1 MTATGSTEEQR
12 AADDAAR
19 LQAARDAVA
28 EHRWAAALE
37 LLRAADEAG
46 LLEREDLSAYGDA
59 AWWTGQ
65 LTTAIRARER
75 AFAAHIKAGD
85 PERAAATALAVAND
99 HGHRLQ
105 SSLMTGWVRRAER
118 LLEQLPECPA
128 HAYLARAR
136 LNAATSRGDLD
147 EALVQAET
155 ILEIA
160 GRLGDRDLEGLGLQD
175 KGRVLVAMGQV
186 DEGLALLDEAV
197 VVAISGDLSP
207 HVTAVVYCNATVAC
221 QDLADYRRALEFSDA
236 ARNWCNR
243 QAISGFPGMCRVR
256 RAEVTRLRGAWDE
269 AEREARQACVELEDF
284 CLDYAGEGF
293 YQIGEIRLRTGD
305 LPAAEDAF
313 RRSHELGRPPVP
325 GLALLRLA
333 QGKPAAGAAV
343 LKRSLDDP
351 AVARLARARL
361 LAASV
366 EISLAMSEI
375 DDAKTAAEE
384 LADIAR
390 DFGTHALLAAS
401 AHANGAVAL
410 ALGDE
415 AAAMREMERARRLWQ
430 ETDAPYEVA
439 LSRMLL
445 AEAHVLAGDRDAAE
459 YELQAARTA
468 FERLGARPD
477 VDRSDSALAALSDDS
492 ELSGTAV
499 TPTMMFTDIVRSTQL
514 VEAIGDDA
522 WTRLLQWHDRTIR
535 ELVARHGGEEVDH
548 AGDGF
553 FVAFGDAKSALDCAV
568 EVQDRLA
575 EHRRQ
580 HGFAPSVRI
589 GLHVGP
595 AVRQGGSY
603 KGRAVHAA
611 ARIGAAAEAD
621 EIVASADVL
630 TAAGGGYP
638 HSPPREMV
646 LRGIRGPL
654 TVVTVRPRSS

>member
-1 MTATGSTEEQR
+1 MTAAGSTEEQR
-12 AADDAAR
+12 ATDGASR
-19 LQAARDAVA
+19 LQAARKAVA
-28 EHRWAAALE
+28 EHRWAEALE

-65 LTTAIRARER
+65 LTIAIRARER
-75 AFAAHIKAGD
+75 AFTAHLKAGD
-85 PERAAATALAVAND
+85 RERAAATALAVAND

-105 SSLMTGWVRRAER
+105 SSLMAGWVRRAAR
-118 LLEQLPECPA
+118 LLEGLPECPG

-136 LNAATSRGDLD
+136 LNGAISRGDLD
-147 EALVQAET
+147 EALDQAERVM
-155 ILEIA
+155 EIA
-160 GRLGDRDLEGLGLQD
+160 DRLGDRDLEGLGLQD
-175 KGRVLVAMGQV
+175 KGRVLVARGEV
-186 DEGLALLDEAV
+186 EEGLALLDEAV
-197 VVAISGDLSP
+197 VLAIAGDMSP
-207 HVTAVVYCNATVAC
+207 FATAVVYCNATVAC

-236 ARNWCNR
+236 ARDWCSR

-269 AEREARQACVELEDF
+269 AEREAKQACVELEDF
-284 CLDYAGEGF
+284 SLDYAGEGF

-333 QGKPAAGAAV
+333 QGKPAAGAAL

-351 AVARLARARL
+351 AVGRLARARL

-366 EISLAMSEI
+366 ENSLAMSEI
-375 DDAKTAAEE
+375 DHAKKAAEE
-384 LADIAR
+384 LAEIAR

-410 ALGDE
+410 ALGNAV
-415 AAAMREMERARRLWQ
+415 AALRESERARRLWQ

-445 AEAHVLAGDRDAAE
+445 AEAHVLAHDRDAAQ

-477 VDRSDSALAALSDDS
+477 VERSGVTLRGLSDDS
-492 ELSGTAV
+492 EPSGTAV

-514 VEAIGDDA
+514 VEAIGDGA
-522 WTRLLQWHDRTIR
+522 WTRLLHWHDRTIR

-553 FVAFGDAKSALDCAV
+553 FVAFGDANGALDCAL
-568 EVQDRLA
+568 EIQDRLA

-603 KGRAVHAA
+603 AGSAVHAA
-611 ARIGAAAEAD
+611 ARIGAAAEGD
-621 EIVASADVL
+621 EILASTDVL
-630 TAAGGGYP
+630 AAAGDGYP
-638 HSPPREMV
+638 HSEPREIV
-646 LRGIRGPL
+646 LRGMRGPL
-654 TVVTVRPRSS
+654 SVVTVRPRSA